1 MNFHKSSR
9 LHCFSTTGLE
19 SQVRFRHGENKMQNR
34 IDTAITVSDRD
45 KILDLISQIF
55 ALLPMRVDLSPEER
69 QSLVKM
75 GDSGRPFVE
84 QSLNLVEQDDSFM
97 PRAFDKTEMRQD
109 SDFYTTMLPVSI
121 QMSKLHEAISDTMLL
136 TGSDLMMAGLEVYRN
151 AKANGE
157 GAHLDN
163 LVPLLGKRFKLTTKK
178 DDDKGGGNGT
188 PPG

>member
-1 MNFHKSSR
+1 
-9 LHCFSTTGLE
+9 
-19 SQVRFRHGENKMQNR
+19 MQNK
-34 IDTAITVSDRD
+34 IDAAISVPDRD

-55 ALLPMRVDLSPEER
+55 DLLPFRVDLTPDER

-97 PRAFDKTEMRQD
+97 PRSFNKTEMRQD

-121 QMSKLHEAISDTMLL
+121 QMTKLHEAVADTMLVA
-136 TGSDLMMAGLEVYRN
+136 GSDLMMAGLEVYRN
-151 AKANGE
+151 AKANGA

-178 DDDKGGGNGT
+178 DDGDSDGNGT